1 MANIYPFKNR
11 KILITKNEGNTHY
24 SVYVVDSYGS
34 EHHLGYWSELDN
46 SVILVIEAKARGI
59 WENEVEPKEDLL
71 SKAIANCIDIDKI
84 NGILKGNSDG
94 LD

>member
-1 MANIYPFKNR
+1 MSR
-11 KILITKNEGNTHY
+11 KIYISKHESNTHY
-24 SVYVVDSYGS
+24 SVSVFDSFGQ

-46 SVILVIEAKARGI
+46 SVMLVIEAKARVI

-71 SKAIANCIDIDKI
+71 GKAIKECIDIDIK
-84 NGILKGNSDG
+84 NGIEPS

>member
-1 MANIYPFKNR
+1 MSR
-11 KILITKNEGNTHY
+11 KINISKYEGNTHY
-24 SVYVVDSYGS
+24 SVHVIDSFGT

-46 SVILVIEAKARGI
+46 SVMLVIEAKARVI

-71 SKAIANCIDIDKI
+71 GKAIKNCIEIDKK
-84 NGILKGNSDG
+84 NGIEPS

>member
-1 MANIYPFKNR
+1 MSR
-11 KILITKNEGNTHY
+11 KINISKYEGNTHY
-24 SVYVVDSYGS
+24 SVHVINSFVT

-46 SVILVIEAKARGI
+46 SVMLVIEAKARVI

-71 SKAIANCIDIDKI
+71 GKAIKECIEIDRKA
-84 NGILKGNSDG
+84 GRLPS

>member
-1 MANIYPFKNR
+1 MNKKINISRY
-11 KILITKNEGNTHY
+11 EGNTHY
-24 SVYVVDSYGS
+24 SVSVVDSYGT

-59 WENEVEPKEDLL
+59 WVTEVKNEPSTM
-71 SKAIANCIDIDKI
+71 SKAIAECIELDREA
-84 NGILKGNSDG
+84 GITSGNRDC

>member
-1 MANIYPFKNR
+1 MNKKINISKY
-11 KILITKNEGNTHY
+11 EGNTHY
-24 SVYVVDSYGS
+24 SVSVVDSYGI

-46 SVILVIEAKARGI
+46 SVMLVIEAKARGI

-71 SKAIANCIDIDKI
+71 SKAIANCIEIDKI

>member
-1 MANIYPFKNR
+1 MSR
-11 KILITKNEGNTHY
+11 KINISKYEGNTHY
-24 SVYVVDSYGS
+24 SVHVINSFGT

-46 SVILVIEAKARGI
+46 SVMLVIEAKARVI

-71 SKAIANCIDIDKI
+71 GKAIKNCIEIDKK
-84 NGILKGNSDG
+84 NGIEPS

>member
-1 MANIYPFKNR
+1 MSR
-11 KILITKNEGNTHY
+11 KINISKYEGNTHY
-24 SVYVVDSYGS
+24 SVHVINSFGT

-46 SVILVIEAKARGI
+46 SVMLVIEAKARVI

-71 SKAIANCIDIDKI
+71 GKAIIECIEIDRKA
-84 NGILKGNSDG
+84 GRLPS